1 MSRLDIFKSFF
12 PLLVMDQA
20 EINKKSKEFL
30 DREKQYYNQTLLGVE
45 VPMVLNSIFVHKHP
59 ISKSW
64 KNAKDINCMQATCT
78 R

>member
-12 PLLVMDQA
+12 PLLIMDQD
-20 EINKKSKEFL
+20 EINKTSESLLNSEKE
-30 DREKQYYNQTLLGVE
+30 KYNLTLIGVQ

-64 KNAKDINCMQATCT
+64 KNAKDITCM
-78 R
+78 